1 MKLSFSKTIFK
12 FFVPTLAPHVGGKS
26 VACVEDVIEE
36 RLDRCSLV
44 EGRAS
49 CTPMRDVMREN
60 I

>member
-1 MKLSFSKTIFK
+1 MKLFIKKYSKK
-12 FFVPTLAPHVGGKS
+12 FVPTLAPHLGGKS